1 MTDRVLAR
9 VAQIQ
14 KLIEIP
20 GANNIELAII
30 DGWQVV
36 VGKGS
41 HKPNDFVVYFEIDSL
56 LPLSEPAFVDLGK
69 RVFSKLLFTIDGEH
83 YVRIKTAKMMKQLSQ
98 GYVASLQELRIDPQQ
113 IHLGQDLTEF
123 LGILKYESSEERSLN
138 NAGSL
143 ACGTKRGLPF
153 PSFIPKTDQNRI
165 QNIQFRYDEAVL
177 YGEMFEK
184 TYKLDGSSLT
194 AWMKDGVV
202 GVASRNVSFRMQPEN
217 RGIKAIAN
225 DVHKCIRKHGF
236 LGFLKNFKLR
246 TQIEADVNAFTQM
259 AKNSGVFSALA
270 KLNRNIAFQGE
281 MVSPSIQKNFEG
293 VDSNQLYI
301 YDVYDIDAKRY
312 LLPQERLDL
321 LNAFSLKGVP
331 SEGFVILPET
341 VADAI
346 EDADGPS
353 GLNGKYREGFVYKS
367 LTRDFSFKVISNKYL
382 LKEA

>member
-20 GANNIELAII
+20 GANSIELALI

-41 HKPNDFVVYFEIDSL
+41 HKPKDLVVYFEIDSL
-56 LPLSEPAFVDLGK
+56 LPLSEPAFDDLGK
-69 RVFSKLLFTIDGEH
+69 RVFSKLLFTIDGLH

-98 GYVASLQELRIDPQQ
+98 GYVASLESLRLDPQQ
-113 IHLGQDLTEF
+113 VKLGQDLTEF
-123 LGILKYESSEERSLN
+123 LGILKYESSEERSMN
-138 NAGSL
+138 NAGAL
-143 ACGTKRGLPF
+143 AGGTKRGLPF
-153 PSFIPKTDQNRI
+153 PSFIPKTDQNRV
-165 QNIQFRYDEAVL
+165 QNIQFRYDDAVVH
-177 YGEMFEK
+177 GEMFEK

-217 RGIKAIAN
+217 RGIIAIAK
-225 DVHKCIRKHGF
+225 DVRKCIRKHGF
-236 LGFLKNFKLR
+236 LGFMRNFKLR
-246 TQIEADVNAFTQM
+246 TQIEPDVNAFTQM
-259 AKNSGVFSALA
+259 AKNSGVLSALA

-312 LLPQERLDL
+312 LLPIERLNL
-321 LNAFSLKGVP
+321 LSLMGLKGVP

-346 EDADGPS
+346 ADADGPS
-353 GLNGKYREGFVYKS
+353 GLNGKYREGWVYKS

-382 LKEA
+382 LKGD